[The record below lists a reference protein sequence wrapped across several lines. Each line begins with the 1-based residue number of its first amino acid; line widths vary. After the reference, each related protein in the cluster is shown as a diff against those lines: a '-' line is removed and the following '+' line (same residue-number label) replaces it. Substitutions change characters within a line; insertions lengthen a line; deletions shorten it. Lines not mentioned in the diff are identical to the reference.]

1 MSRGVFVYDEALL
14 GYDMGF
20 QHPMKPVRLQRAV
33 ELLEKYGALTDLT
46 VQKPSPARVED
57 LLTCHRLAYIEAVNE
72 LSAGASHV
80 PAYRYGFGSGDNP
93 VFHGMYEAS
102 TLYTGASIDA
112 AQAVVEGV
120 NVAVNLSGGLHH
132 AHYDRAAGFCIF
144 NDPAA
149 AIHRLKKRFRK
160 VAYVD
165 IDVHHGDGVQ
175 ELFYSDPSVLTV
187 SIHQSGRTLFPGT
200 GFVNEIG
207 EGPGEG
213 FSVNAPVWPYT
224 TDEVWLRVWR
234 EAALPILKTFDPEA
248 VLLQMG
254 VDPHYLDPLAQ
265 VCLTAQGWLEAVK
278 DVKGLG
284 KPIVAVGGGGYNQ
297 TTVPRMWAS
306 ATAALFDLDLSD
318 ETPPDFSFQEQIPYL
333 SDHLPPEIPDPLI
346 AEAESFAERT
356 IAEVRAVLFP
366 RHGLT

>member
-1 MSRGVFVYDEALL
+1 
-14 GYDMGF
+14 
-20 QHPMKPVRLQRAV
+20 
-33 ELLEKYGALTDLT
+33 
-46 VQKPSPARVED
+46 
-57 LLTCHRLAYIEAVNE
+57 
-72 LSAGASHV
+72 
-80 PAYRYGFGSGDNP
+80 
-93 VFHGMYEAS
+93 MYEAS
-102 TLYTGASIDA
+102 ALYTGASIDA
-112 AQAVVEGV
+112 AQAIVEGA
-120 NVAVNLSGGLHH
+120 NAAVNLSGGLHH

-149 AIHRLKKRFRK
+149 AIHRLKRRFRR

-213 FSVNAPVWPYT
+213 FSVNTPVWPYS

-234 EAALPILKTFDPEA
+234 EAALPILKAFDPEA
-248 VLLQMG
+248 ILLQMG

-265 VCLTAQGWLEAVK
+265 ICLTAQGWLAAVN
-278 DVKGLG
+278 DVKALE

-297 TTVPRMWAS
+297 TTVPRMWAV
-306 ATAALFDLDLSD
+306 ATATLFGIDLPD
-318 ETPPDFSFQEQIPYL
+318 ETPPDFSFHEEIPYL

-356 IAEVRAVLFP
+356 IAELRAALFP
-366 RHGLT
+366 RHGLS